1 MSTVKDFE
9 FEVNTVIDD
18 IDEIARFIKEALA
31 QQRRQQ
37 FRLGQD
43 PLEVV
48 IENDLMYEI
57 SWLGYDL
64 LSRRER
70 LVRIRDGLPSKDY
83 EGTQESSRL
92 VENASA

>member
-1 MSTVKDFE
+1 MSTTIKDFE

-70 LVRIRDGLPSKDY
+70 LARIRDSLPPRDGAAA
-83 EGTQESSRL
+83 EPQL

>member
-1 MSTVKDFE
+1 MSTIKDFE
-9 FEVNTVIDD
+9 FEINTVIDD
-18 IDEIARFIKEALA
+18 IDEIARFIKDALA
-31 QQRRQQ
+31 QQKRQQ

-70 LVRIRDGLPSKDY
+70 LARIRDGLPLKDGA
-83 EGTQESSRL
+83 EAEPRL
-92 VENASA
+92 VESASA

>member
-1 MSTVKDFE
+1 MSTIKDFE
-9 FEVNTVIDD
+9 FEINTVIDD

-70 LVRIRDGLPSKDY
+70 LARIRDGLPPKDGV
-83 EGTQESSRL
+83 EAEPPL
-92 VENASA
+92 VESASA